1 MHADGFGQVAIA
13 LGIVGDDLA
22 DEGQHAKGEGVIGA
36 TQRLPDLGEFQ
47 HQCLAASLEDAM
59 DLLQGLFLVGH
70 VAQAEGQRHAVE
82 ALVGE
87 RQFLGVALHG
97 GDGQAVIQRP
107 VTPHGQHG
115 GVDVGHPDLDA
126 RLFGHGAGQVS
137 TAGGQIQHL
146 HARAKGRLTH
156 GEVLPEPVQTARHQ
170 VVHQVIAAGH
180 RIEHATHPASLLG
193 GIDLL
198 VAKMGF
204 LVGVGHESLREWCF
218 CLRVRSVPSPGSGT
232 PGDWDCPGSGRT

>member
-1 MHADGFGQVAIA
+1 
-13 LGIVGDDLA
+13 
-22 DEGQHAKGEGVIGA
+22 
-36 TQRLPDLGEFQ
+36 
-47 HQCLAASLEDAM
+47 M
-59 DLLQGLFLVGH
+59 DLLQGLFLVSH

-107 VTPHGQHG
+107 VTAHGQHG
-115 GVDVGHPDLDA
+115 RVDVGHPDLDA
-126 RLFGHGAGQVS
+126 GLLGHGTGQVA

-146 HARAKGRLTH
+146 HAGAQGRLTH
-156 GEVLPEPVQTARHQ
+156 GEVLPEPMQTARHQ
-170 VVHQVIAAGH
+170 VIHQVVAAGH

-232 PGDWDCPGSGRT
+232 PRGL

>member
-1 MHADGFGQVAIA
+1 
-13 LGIVGDDLA
+13 
-22 DEGQHAKGEGVIGA
+22 
-36 TQRLPDLGEFQ
+36 
-47 HQCLAASLEDAM
+47 M

-70 VAQAEGQRHAVE
+70 VAQAEGQRHAIE

-126 RLFGHGAGQVS
+126 GLFGHGTGQVS

-146 HARAKGRLTH
+146 HARAQGRLTH

-170 VVHQVIAAGH
+170 VIHQVIAAGH

-218 CLRVRSVPSPGSGT
+218 CLRARRLPSPGSGT
-232 PGDWDCPGSGRT
+232 PGGWDCPGSGHNANGPWPDQPPQPPLPQPPPPPQPPWCLGGGGSALPTRLSPRASSCAR

>member
-1 MHADGFGQVAIA
+1 
-13 LGIVGDDLA
+13 
-22 DEGQHAKGEGVIGA
+22 
-36 TQRLPDLGEFQ
+36 
-47 HQCLAASLEDAM
+47 M

-107 VTPHGQHG
+107 VTAHGQHG

-126 RLFGHGAGQVS
+126 RLLGHGAGQVA

-146 HARAKGRLTH
+146 HAGAQGRLTH

-170 VVHQVIAAGH
+170 VIHQVVAAGH

-218 CLRVRSVPSPGSGT
+218 LSAGEKRVFTRKRRAARSGVAPKAAGCKPM
-232 PGDWDCPGSGRT
+232 GRGPDQPPQPPLPQPPPPPQPPP